1 MTRPDKNSARHWWI
15 VTAINK
21 MCQVLIPVFLLIAF
35 CWILYDTGFNH
46 FQTNDATVN
55 YWLSLL
61 LPGLVIMMGLR
72 WLAGI
77 FEKRKLRARLISL
90 GLWLITICCYVVLL
104 PLKRSMVQHDS
115 NLYLLYKILLYTCI
129 SFVALAELSLIIR
142 FSPRKAPNSAL
153 LFVASFALMVLLG
166 TLLLSLPYATHRGLS
181 LTDALFTS
189 TSAVCVTG
197 LAVTDTAREF
207 TVFGQVILLLLIQA
221 GGLGIMTFTGLL
233 SYAITGSIS
242 FRNEL
247 AFRNM
252 FLSNKLG
259 NVMHLVSRIVLVTFF
274 FEAIGA
280 AGIYFTTGPELFER
294 KLDKLFFSVFHSVS
308 AFCNAGFSTY
318 SNGLYHEGLRFNY
331 SFQLLIALL
340 IILGGLGFPITFNLF
355 SYIRVKATNGW
366 WRLQRRGKRIHI
378 PRLINI
384 NSRLA
389 LVTSFFLLV
398 TGFIA
403 YLAFEWRGTLQQH
416 PSLWGKMVTA
426 FFGSVTPRTAG
437 FDTVNISGLNLST
450 VMIYLLLMWIGASPG
465 STGGGIK
472 TTTFAVAV
480 LNMTS
485 VVRGKDRSEFFNTE
499 ISAPSVRRAFAIML
513 LSLLVIGIAVFLISI
528 RDGDKGLIQIAF
540 EAFSAFSTVGL
551 TLGITPELSGLSKLV
566 LVLTMFIGRV
576 GTLTLIMAFVK
587 QQQQLYYRYPK
598 EDITF

>member
-1 MTRPDKNSARHWWI
+1 MTRPDKNGGQRWWI

-21 MCQVLIPVFLLIAF
+21 ICQVLIPVFLLIAF
-35 CWILYDTGFNH
+35 CWILYDAGFNH
-46 FQTNDATVN
+46 FLTNNATVN

-90 GLWLITICCYVVLL
+90 AFWLIMVCCYVVLL
-104 PLKRSMVQHDS
+104 PQKSATLPHDPD
-115 NLYLLYKILLYTCI
+115 LYLLYKILLYLCI
-129 SFVALAELSLIIR
+129 SFVALAELSLVIR
-142 FSPRKAPNSAL
+142 FSPGRAPNSAF
-153 LFVASFALMVLLG
+153 LFVASFALMVVLG
-166 TLLLSLPYATHRGLS
+166 TLLLSLPYATYHGLS
-181 LTDALFTS
+181 LTDALFTA

-197 LAVTDTAREF
+197 LTVTDTAREF

-247 AFRNM
+247 AFRSI
-252 FLSNKLG
+252 FVSNKLG

-280 AGIYFTTGPELFER
+280 AGIYFSTGPELFET
-294 KLDKLFFSVFHSVS
+294 KPDKVFFAVFHSVS

-318 SNGLYHEGLRFNY
+318 TNGLYHEGLRFNY
-331 SFQLLIALL
+331 SFQLLIAVM

-355 SYIRVKATNGW
+355 SYIRVKATNAW
-366 WRLQRRGKRIHI
+366 WRLRRKGQRIHI

-437 FDTVNISGLNLST
+437 FDSVNISGLNLST

-480 LNMTS
+480 LNMAS

-499 ISAPSVRRAFAIML
+499 ISPSSVRQAFAIML
-513 LSLLVIGIAVFLISI
+513 LSLLVIGVAVFLMSI
-528 RDGDKGLIQIAF
+528 QDGDKGLVQIAF